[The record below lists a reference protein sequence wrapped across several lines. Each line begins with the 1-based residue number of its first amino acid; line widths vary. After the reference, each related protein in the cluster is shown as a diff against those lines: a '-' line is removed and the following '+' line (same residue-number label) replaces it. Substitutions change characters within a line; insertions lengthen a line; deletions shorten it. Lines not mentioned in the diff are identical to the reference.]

1 MYACCCHCY
10 TLSMRT
16 DVAAQDL
23 FSLHKICSVCLLLLQ
38 SWNLVCK
45 IVCS

>member
-1 MYACCCHCY
+1 MYACCCHSY

-23 FSLHKICSVCLLLLQ
+23 FSLHKICSVSSSLAIMESGL
-38 SWNLVCK
+38 
-45 IVCS
+45 